1 MPRYIPSMP
10 FEDCYG
16 SVGEKTYY
24 HRGGKCYYRRR
35 ARPGF
40 PGTMAQMEHLTV
52 HLRALDAWRKLSSAS
67 QKRWNDCAIGVV
79 SHRPPFDGKSGI
91 SGHNLFVSAFHGFA
105 TLGFEHVPHPQPW
118 KAFPPYAIEK
128 VSGAMIEDRML
139 FVDFD
144 TWLDPAAGDDR
155 YQVLAR
161 LQLAKPGGGRD
172 PGKMRSF
179 LSLLPCKAGHSVT
192 GFAIPDYL
200 ALWGLDLQ
208 EYTIHI
214 RHVLLDRKSGYRS
227 QYLQQSFDFSLP

>member
-1 MPRYIPSMP
+1 MP

-40 PGTMAQMEHLTV
+40 PGTMAQMEHLAV
-52 HLRALDAWRKLSSAS
+52 HLR
-67 QKRWNDCAIGVV
+67 
-79 SHRPPFDGKSGI
+79 
-91 SGHNLFVSAFHGFA
+91 HNLFVSAYHGFA
-105 TLGFEHVPHPQPW
+105 TLGQEHVPHPQPW
-118 KAFPPYAIEK
+118 DAFPPYAIEK
-128 VSGAMIEDRML
+128 VSGAMIEDGML